1 MADVYSYIRWST
13 DRQDQGTSLS
23 RQTEAIQRFCQHHKC
38 TVVEELT
45 DAGVSSFRG
54 KNYHQGKLG
63 EVVSRATAGDIP
75 KGSIL
80 LFESA
85 DRMSRMHLGN
95 ATQLFMDILASG
107 LHIGICD
114 TLSIYTKES
123 LNIGSFIPLLV
134 EMERAHGESKRKRGF
149 TQSVWKRKLEQQKQG
164 LAVTGKCP
172 QWLTIEDGK
181 FIPIP
186 KQVEIITNLFTT
198 TLTTGVAEA
207 TRAINEKYGKDYK
220 IHQTQYLLKNRK
232 LIGEH
237 TQRLTNEAGVKED
250 GETFQD
256 AYPVVINPT
265 LFFEVQEKLKSRKP
279 WSGRFE
285 KTHSNFLTGLLECRY
300 CYGTVR
306 FMRKGVKEYYYCTA
320 SLTHKCRHPGTQSV
334 RAEGLRRAFLN
345 LDQFTKVREFLSA
358 NADESRAHERQIT
371 TLKSSLAPKVARK
384 ATFQRKLIEA
394 DEDTETIYVSAIKE
408 LNQEINT
415 LSSEIAIL
423 EAQRSEALQLA
434 GAQIGVTQIEWLV
447 SSDEPDAIASRQKL
461 NRELKKLFKHI
472 QIDFKDKVLYFKPNK
487 EGFFPE
493 FWLAFDPKSIEPVIE
508 GDD

>member
-13 DRQDQGTSLS
+13 DKQDQGTSPS
-23 RQTEAIQRFCQHHKC
+23 RQTDAIKRFCEHYKC
-38 TVVEELT
+38 SVVEELT
-45 DAGVSSFRG
+45 DAGISSFRG

-63 EVVSRATAGDIP
+63 EVVQRALSGNIP

-85 DRMSRMHLGN
+85 DRMSRMNLGN

-114 TLSIYTKES
+114 SLSIFTKES

-164 LAVTGKCP
+164 MAVTGKCP
-172 QWLTIEDGK
+172 QWLKIEEGK

-186 KQVEIITNLFTT
+186 EQVQVITDLFTT

-207 TRAINEKYGKDYK
+207 TRSINEKYGKDYK

-237 TQRLTNEAGVKED
+237 TQRLTNEDGIKED

-256 AYPVVINPT
+256 AYPSVIDPG
-265 LFFEVQEKLKSRKP
+265 LFYEVQEKLKSRKP

-285 KTHSNFLTGLLECRY
+285 KTHSNFLTGLLKCRY
-300 CYGTVR
+300 CYSSVR
-306 FMRKGVKEYYYCTA
+306 FMRKGVKEYYYCTS
-320 SLTHKCRHPGTQSV
+320 SLTHKCRNPGTQSV

-345 LDQFTKVREFLSA
+345 LDEFTKVREFLSA
-358 NADESRAHERQIT
+358 SADESIALERQIT
-371 TLKSSLAPKVARK
+371 VLRTSLSPKIAKK
-384 ATFQRKLIEA
+384 AVLQNKLIEA
-394 DEDTETIYVSAIKE
+394 DEETTNIFVSAIR
-408 LNQEINT
+408 QINT
-415 LSSEIAIL
+415 EISSL
-423 EAQRSEALQLA
+423 EARIATLEGQRSEALQLA
-434 GAQIGVTQIEWLV
+434 GAQIHIDQIEWLV
-447 SSDEPDAIASRQKL
+447 ASDEPEAIAQRQKL

-472 QIDFKDKVLYFKPNK
+472 RIDFKNKILYFKPNR
-487 EGFFPE
+487 EGFYPD
-493 FWLAFDPKSIEPVIE
+493 FWLAFDPKSVPPEMEP
-508 GDD
+508 